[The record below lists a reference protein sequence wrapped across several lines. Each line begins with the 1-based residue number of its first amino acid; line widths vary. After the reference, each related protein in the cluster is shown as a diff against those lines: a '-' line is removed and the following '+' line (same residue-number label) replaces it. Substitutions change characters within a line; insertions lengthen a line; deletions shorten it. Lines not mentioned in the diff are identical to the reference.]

1 MESLAYMILTLPHAL
16 GGYGLDGAVFNHE
29 IKLQKDARARLEQDR
44 CFISTKKQVSN
55 TKATHTTANHQ
66 KWARMPCVHLFF
78 KERESA
84 CCTISTIQLYN
95 KDACRDFAYN
105 LAARLGKRI
114 SIRTEKFDKMHTVLR
129 DLLPDSKSNGL
140 EQAMDSSG

>member
-1 MESLAYMILTLPHAL
+1 M
-16 GGYGLDGAVFNHE
+16 
-29 IKLQKDARARLEQDR
+29 
-44 CFISTKKQVSN
+44 
-55 TKATHTTANHQ
+55 
-66 KWARMPCVHLFF
+66 
-78 KERESA
+78 
-84 CCTISTIQLYN
+84 STIQLYN